1 LEAWH
6 FWKTCKWPKNKHM
19 KKKTS
24 IGGLCS
30 LSDQKEKLR
39 TTNQPQQSWEIC
51 KWLKSKHK
59 QKEYNQK
66 VISHHKSLACE
77 LEQTTKTKKSKNLWK
92 DMEMKTKQK
101 NLTYLLKHTEFCWM
115 HLEKLVQGTWNKN
128 FQNFSPLE
136 VLRSSKKCCSLSTIP
151 IKTLNFSKHT
161 STH

>member
-1 LEAWH
+1 M
-6 FWKTCKWPKNKHM
+6 KNLQMTKKQTYE

-24 IGGLCS
+24 IGGLRS
-30 LSDQKEKLR
+30 LSDQREKLR
-39 TTNQPQQSWEIC
+39 TTNQPQHSWEIC

-59 QKEYNQK
+59 QKEYDKK
-66 VISHHKSLACE
+66 VLSHHKSSTCE
-77 LEQTTKTKKSKNLWK
+77 LKKTTKTKKSKNLWK

-101 NLTYLLKHTEFCWM
+101 NLSYLLRHTEFCWV

-128 FQNFSPLE
+128 VQNFSPLE
-136 VLRSSKKCCSLSTIP
+136 VLKRSKTCCYLSTIQ